1 MNGGSPNRLID
12 EKSPYLLQHAYNP
25 VDWRPWGEDAFK
37 EAEYQDKPIFLSIGY
52 STCHWCHVM
61 IRESFTDEEVARLM
75 NDAFINVK
83 VDREERPDVD
93 GVYMAVS
100 QMMTGGGGWPLT
112 IIMTPDR
119 RPFYAATYIPKTSRF
134 GDVGMIDLVPAIKSY
149 WRDQRDRLEA
159 IADSVVQGLNAE
171 AVGGAE
177 TLDTGVL
184 DTAYSILF
192 TAFDETH
199 GGFGDAPKFP
209 APHNLLFL
217 LRYWKRTCT
226 DEALKMVEKTLRSM
240 RAGGIYDQLGYG
252 FHRYSTDRGWLL
264 PHFEKMLYDQAMHI
278 LAYSEAYQATR
289 EPLYRETALEVAAY
303 VLRDL
308 ASSEGGFYSAEDAD
322 SEGEE
327 GRFYVWDIDEL
338 RTALTG
344 DEYRLFAETYGV
356 REEGNFRDEAT
367 GAPTGKN
374 ILHIQAETPSPG
386 TRDAVEEVS
395 SKLFQ
400 IREKRMRPLLDDKIL
415 VDWNGLM
422 IAALAYASR
431 ALGATELLTEAA
443 RAAEFIL
450 GRMWDGERLLHRYRD
465 GEAAIPGFI
474 DDYAYLVWGLTE
486 LYLSSY
492 EPRYLEKALE
502 LTGAATDRLWDDEGG
517 GFYFTGEDETLP
529 ARRKELHD
537 AAKPSGNSVMLL
549 NLLRLSRLTGR
560 PALEE
565 KAGRLAEAFSS
576 TVKESS
582 PAYTFFLCGLD
593 FALGPS
599 HEVVLAGEHPNEVKA
614 LYEAIWQRYLPNTVV
629 FMRTGESA
637 KLAGYTEEMT
647 PIDGRGTAYVCSNF
661 TCEKPTTD
669 AEKMLSGLD

>member
-1 MNGGSPNRLID
+1 MGERKANRLID

-37 EAEYQDKPIFLSIGY
+37 EAEKHDKPIFLSIGY

-61 IRESFTDEEVARLM
+61 KRESFTDDQVAALM

-100 QMMTGGGGWPLT
+100 QMMTGGGGWPLN

-134 GDVGMIDLVPAIKSY
+134 GVVGIMDLIPTIKNY
-149 WRDQRDRLEA
+149 WRDQRGRLEN
-159 IADSVVQGLNAE
+159 IADSVVQGLNAG
-171 AVGGAE
+171 AVSGAE
-177 TLDTGVL
+177 KLDRETL
-184 DTAYSILF
+184 DTAYSIMS
-192 TAFDETH
+192 TRFDEVH

-217 LRYWKRTCT
+217 LRYWKRTGT
-226 DEALKMVEKTLRSM
+226 SEALNMVEKTLHGM
-240 RAGGIYDQLGYG
+240 RMGGIYDQLGYG
-252 FHRYSTDRGWLL
+252 FHRYSTDRRWLL

-278 LAYSEAYQATR
+278 MAYSEAYQATR

-327 GRFYVWDIDEL
+327 GRFYVWGVDEL
-338 RTALTG
+338 EKALTG
-344 DEYRLFAETYGV
+344 DEYRLVAETYGV

-367 GAPTGKN
+367 GTPTGRN
-374 ILHIQAETPSPG
+374 ILHIQAETPSHG
-386 TRDAVEEVS
+386 AMDAVEGVT

-400 IREKRMRPLLDDKIL
+400 IRERRVRPLLDDKIL

-422 IAALAYASR
+422 IAALAYAAR
-431 ALGATELLTEAA
+431 ALGARELLSEAA
-443 RAAEFIL
+443 RAAELIL
-450 GRMWDGERLLHRYRD
+450 GRMWDGERLLHRIRD
-465 GEAAIPGFI
+465 GDAAIPGFI
-474 DDYAYLVWGLTE
+474 DDYAYLAWGLTE

-502 LTGAATDRLWDDEGG
+502 LTDAATDRLWDGEGG
-517 GFYFTGEDETLP
+517 GFYFTEENEALP

-537 AAKPSGNSVMLL
+537 GAKPSGNSVMLL

-576 TVKESS
+576 TVKGS
-582 PAYTFFLCGLD
+582 PHAYTFFLCGLD

-599 HEVVLAGEHPNEVKA
+599 HEVVLAGENPDEVKA
-614 LYEAIWQRYLPNTVV
+614 LYEAIWERYLPNTVV
-629 FMRTGESA
+629 FMRTEESA
-637 KLAGYTEEMT
+637 KLAEYAEEMT
-647 PIDGRGTAYVCSNF
+647 AIEGRGTAYVCNGF
-661 TCEKPTTD
+661 KCEKPTVD
-669 AEKMLSGLD
+669 ADEMLSHLV

>member
-1 MNGGSPNRLID
+1 MSVGTPNRLID

-25 VDWRPWGEDAFK
+25 VDWRPWGEDAFN
-37 EAEYQDKPIFLSIGY
+37 EAERRDKPIFLSIGY

-61 IRESFTDEEVARLM
+61 ERESFTDDRVAALM
-75 NDAFINVK
+75 NEAFINVK

-112 IIMTPDR
+112 IIMTPDG

-134 GDVGMIDLVPAIKSY
+134 GVVGMMELIPAIKGY
-149 WRDQRDRLEA
+149 WRDSRGRLES
-159 IADSVVQGLNAE
+159 IADSVVQGLNAW
-171 AVGGAE
+171 AGGGAEQLDRE
-177 TLDTGVL
+177 TLDT
-184 DTAYSILF
+184 AYGMLS
-192 TAFDETH
+192 AGFDEAH

-217 LRYWKRTCT
+217 LRYWKRTGT
-226 DEALKMVEKTLRSM
+226 GEALHMVEKTLRAM
-240 RAGGIYDQLGYG
+240 RMGGIYDQLGYG

-278 LAYSEAYQATR
+278 LAYSEAYQATKD
-289 EPLYRETALEVAAY
+289 PLYRETALEVATY

-308 ASSEGGFYSAEDAD
+308 SSGEGGFYSAEDAD

-327 GRFYVWDIDEL
+327 GRFYLWDADEL
-338 RTALTG
+338 RTALTEE
-344 DEYRLFAETYGV
+344 EYRLVAETYGV

-367 GAPTGKN
+367 GAPTGRN
-374 ILHIQAETPSPG
+374 ILHIQAKTPVPG
-386 TRDAVEEVS
+386 ARDADEAVC

-400 IREKRMRPLLDDKIL
+400 TREKRVRPMLDDKIL

-431 ALGATELLTEAA
+431 ALRARELLSEAA

-450 GRMWDGERLLHRYRD
+450 GHMWDGERLLHRYRD
-465 GEAAIPGFI
+465 GDAAIPGFI
-474 DDYAYLVWGLTE
+474 DDYAYLAWGLTE

-502 LTGAATDRLWDDEGG
+502 LTDAATDRLWDGEAG
-517 GFYFTGEDETLP
+517 GFYFTGEDEALP

-537 AAKPSGNSVMLL
+537 GAKPSGNSVMLL
-549 NLLRLSRLTGR
+549 NLLRLSRLTGVT
-560 PALEE
+560 ALEE
-565 KAGRLAEAFSS
+565 KAGRLAQAFSS
-576 TVKESS
+576 KVKGS
-582 PAYTFFLCGLD
+582 PHAYTYFLCGLD

-599 HEVVLAGEHPNEVKA
+599 HEVVLAGERPDEVKA
-614 LYEAIWQRYLPNTVV
+614 LYESIWERYLPNTVV
-629 FMRTGESA
+629 FMRTEESA
-637 KLAGYTEEMT
+637 RLAEYAEEMT
-647 PIDGRGTAYVCSNF
+647 AIEGRGTAYVCSSF
-661 TCEKPTTD
+661 KCQKPTTD
-669 AEKMLSGLD
+669 ADEMLSSLE